1 MNYDQGD
8 PAELREKF
16 WHAMTQS
23 PVVMLQL
30 DQDQESAAPMT
41 AQLDKTADSAIW
53 FFTSRSSR
61 FAAMGP
67 AVATFQ
73 SKGHNVF
80 CRFSGVLSEETSAER
95 LDKQWNNFV
104 QAWFP
109 GGKSDPDLLMLR
121 MDLGEASIWAGE
133 LGALNTARMMLGMDV
148 TGTTKGGYAEVTL

>member
-61 FAAMGP
+61 FAATGS
-67 AVATFQ
+67 ASATFQ

-80 CRFSGVLSEETSAER
+80 CRFSGALSEETSAER
-95 LDKQWNNFV
+95 LDKQWSNFV

-121 MDLGEASIWAGE
+121 IDLGEASIWAGE

-148 TGTTKGGYAEVTL
+148 TGTTKGGYAEVKL

>member
-30 DQDQESAAPMT
+30 DQDRESAAPMT

-67 AVATFQ
+67 ATATFQ

-80 CRFSGVLSEETSAER
+80 CRFSGVLSEESSAER

-121 MDLGEASIWAGE
+121 IDLGEASIWAGE

-148 TGTTKGGYAEVTL
+148 SGTTKGGYAEVTL